1 MINIRK
7 FLGLDYFTSEID
19 QFIIDFDQSH
29 PKLSTSQ
36 RREKEKYA
44 RIGKLRDDSRAIE
57 QHDDFWHNF

>member
-19 QFIIDFDQSH
+19 QFIIDFDKSH
-29 PKLSTSQ
+29 PKLSASQ
-36 RREKEKYA
+36 RLEKEKFK
-44 RIGKLRDDSRAIE
+44 RIYQLRDNPHAIE